1 VGACTAVLVLSKL
14 LSTRPIRPIERVDA
28 ALSVRFE
35 GGEDAPLRAVLAGEI
50 DFASSSSMQARIASA
65 LERHRA
71 KALILD
77 LSEVHFMDSSGLRA
91 IVQIQR
97 ELSESDGGMVLF
109 DPTAQ
114 VRRILALTG
123 LDQHL
128 QVADGVDEAERLLGM
143 GADEG
148 ARGG

>member
-1 VGACTAVLVLSKL
+1 LS
-14 LSTRPIRPIERVDA
+14 SRPIRPIERVDA

-35 GGEDAPLRAVLAGEI
+35 GGEEGPLRAVLAGEI
-50 DFASSSSMQARIASA
+50 DFASSSSMQARITSA
-65 LERHRA
+65 LERHGVRT
-71 KALILD
+71 LILD
-77 LSEVHFMDSSGLRA
+77 LSEVDFMDSSGLRA

-128 QVADGVDEAERLLGM
+128 RVADTADQAERLLGVSAN
-143 GADEG
+143 GG